1 MRNLRTLNQGI
12 EFYQNHKQLRFSKRP
27 LQDQYD
33 RALLSIVLNLSEGA
47 AKTSNKER
55 HRFYRISLGS
65 LREVQTLLLLDKKLK
80 AHASSDPLAASLYCL
95 CRSVRN

>member
-1 MRNLRTLNQGI
+1 MGNFRTLNQAI
-12 EFYQNHKQLRFSKRP
+12 SFYQDHNQLRFSKKP

-33 RALLSIVLNLSEGA
+33 RALLSVVLNLSEGA

-65 LREVQTLLLLDKKLK
+65 LREVQTLLLLDQKLK
-80 AHASSDPLAASLYCL
+80 AHAATDSLAASLYCL
-95 CRSVRN
+95 CRSLR